1 MIRMAVSISETALI
15 SRISSISSNIISQ
28 TSQLTLPTGQIV
40 PISFHN
46 DLNNLLSLSSPMT
59 RVHMSSAILSR
70 PTMSSDIL
78 TRPPVSSTILSRQHV
93 SSAILTKPSGQ
104 SPSILT
110 LEKNF
115 ISSLLAPSN
124 HVHVPEP
131 VPEHVP
137 EAVPEHVPVPVPEH
151 VVNLEHV
158 HVSNLEPEP
167 VPELVVNLEPEPV
180 RVSVPEPEHVVNL
193 VPEPVLK
200 SNLKT
205 SPNLIPKNIK
215 YNEEVV
221 VYDFEIDDGNVIKKV
236 DYSKQNSIPLGCVSQ
251 KNEYYTTDSIRKFI
265 NDKWKSLGYFL
276 K

>member
-1 MIRMAVSISETALI
+1 MSQFLLLLYMIAMIRMSVSISETALI
-15 SRISSISSNIISQ
+15 SRISSISSNIIGQ

-70 PTMSSDIL
+70 PIMSSDIL

-110 LEKNF
+110 LEKKF

-124 HVHVPEP
+124 SVPEP
-131 VPEHVP
+131 
-137 EAVPEHVPVPVPEH
+137 

-158 HVSNLEPEP
+158 PVPEPVVNLEP
-167 VPELVVNLEPEPV
+167 VHVVNLEPEPV
-180 RVSVPEPEHVVNL
+180 VNLVPEPVVNLVPEPVVNL

-221 VYDFEIDDGNVIKKV
+221 VYDFEIDDGNIIKKV

-265 NDKWKSLGYFL
+265 NNKWKSLGYFL

>member
-1 MIRMAVSISETALI
+1 MIRMSVSISETALI

-110 LEKNF
+110 LEKKF

-137 EAVPEHVPVPVPEH
+137 EAVPEHV
-151 VVNLEHV
+151 
-158 HVSNLEPEP
+158 
-167 VPELVVNLEPEPV
+167 VNLEPEPV
-180 RVSVPEPEHVVNL
+180 RVSEPVPEHVVNL